1 MVILIGKLKSK
12 RKINKFNNI
21 IMKQKNYCRP
31 ETEFLAVVPENIL
44 CVSKIEGNEN
54 EGFGTDGKLPEM
66 DW

>member
-21 IMKQKNYCRP
+21 IMKQKDYCRP
-31 ETEFLAVVPENIL
+31 ETEFLVVASENVL
-44 CVSKIEGNEN
+44 CISGSEN
-54 EGFGTDGKLPEM
+54 ESFGDNEGKLPEV